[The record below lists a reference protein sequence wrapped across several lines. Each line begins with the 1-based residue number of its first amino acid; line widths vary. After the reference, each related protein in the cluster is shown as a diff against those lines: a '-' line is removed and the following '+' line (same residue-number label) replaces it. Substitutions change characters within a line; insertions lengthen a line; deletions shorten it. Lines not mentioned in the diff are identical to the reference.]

1 MRRTVVLVVSIAIAV
16 CLAGCGNG
24 EPQNELT
31 IAVEEQLRP
40 NEPSRQATLD
50 FDSLV
55 EGDWTRLALVC
66 GATDEVVADAL
77 GFPWEQPREAG
88 VRSGF
93 AYVFATNDRVEQF
106 FGPMTA
112 APFDDRSYVS
122 ACEWGGGDA
131 ANLTLFDRQDA
142 VIHYDLHA
150 TPASALPEAWFPISG
165 QGTAFHGSR
174 WD

>member
-1 MRRTVVLVVSIAIAV
+1 VRRAVVLLVSLATAV

-24 EPQNELT
+24 EPQNPLT
-31 IAVEEQLRP
+31 IAIEDQLRP
-40 NEPSRQATLD
+40 NEPSKQATLD

-55 EGDWTRLALVC
+55 EGDWTRLVLVC

-106 FGPMTA
+106 FGPRTA

-122 ACEWGGGDA
+122 SCEWGDGDSA
-131 ANLTLFDRQDA
+131 HLILFERQDA
-142 VIHYDLHA
+142 VIQYQLHE
-150 TPASALPEAWFPISG
+150 TPAYALPEAWFPISG
-165 QGTAFHGSR
+165 QGTPFYGSR